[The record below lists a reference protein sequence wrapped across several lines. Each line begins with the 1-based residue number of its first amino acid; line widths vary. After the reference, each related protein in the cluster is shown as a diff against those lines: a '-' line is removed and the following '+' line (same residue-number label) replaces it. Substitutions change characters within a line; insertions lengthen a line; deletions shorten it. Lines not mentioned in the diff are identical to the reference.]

1 MREITKSIEYSSF
14 TAREMG
20 SNDPVR
26 ASNTMNMSGLARYG
40 MMFYFL
46 GVALLGEKK
55 ILGVW
60 FKNFTQKLASSSSLS
75 SPYWALLSYAGNEQ
89 TMAKSTCSGKKLTL
103 LRIVDRERTEHE
115 RTEQRCSE
123 PIDNLKK

>member
-1 MREITKSIEYSSF
+1 
-14 TAREMG
+14 MG

-26 ASNTMNMSGLARYG
+26 ASNTANMSGLARYG

-46 GVALLGEKK
+46 GVALLGEEKYSEFDKK
-55 ILGVW
+55 ISL
-60 FKNFTQKLASSSSLS
+60 KKLASFSSLS
-75 SPYWALLSYAGNEQ
+75 SPYWALLSFAGNEQ